1 MRFKLSVLDQ
11 SPVREGGTATDA
23 LHETIQLAQH
33 VEKLGYTRFWV
44 SEHHS
49 TSSLAGSAPE
59 VLISA
64 IGAATQSI
72 RIGSG
77 GVMLPH
83 FSPHKVAE
91 NFAVLGSLYPGRI
104 DLGVGRAPGGQMEV
118 NQALSPHGGA
128 DFRHFPQQVVR
139 LSEAFNSESYTPKIT
154 PVAPYPPDIWMLGTS
169 HESALLAAEL
179 GLPYSFALF
188 INSEMNPA
196 IFDLYRTRFE
206 EKWGRGGEED
216 KKPYSCLAVNVI
228 CAETEAHALAMAKC
242 REVTFLRFL
251 KQEENVRVPSI
262 EDAENYQYSEQEM
275 NFVASRRNMSAVG
288 DPEQVRDRLNQLA
301 DSFGADEIMAVTICH
316 DFSDR
321 LKSYTLLKDILS
333 QESVGHPRSPVAQQR
348 QDKTEGGIGEKSNE
362 QNA

>member
-1 MRFKLSVLDQ
+1 MSFALSVLDQ
-11 SPVREGGTATDA
+11 SPVREGGTSTDA
-23 LHETIQLAQH
+23 LQETIRLAQH
-33 VEKLGYTRFWV
+33 VEKLCYTRFWV

-59 VLISA
+59 VLLAA

-118 NQALSPHGGA
+118 SQALSPYGGA
-128 DFRHFPQQVVR
+128 DFTHFPQQVVQ
-139 LSEAFNSESYTPKIT
+139 LSEAFNSDTYAPKIT
-154 PVAPYPPDIWMLGTS
+154 PVVPVPPEIWMLGTS

-196 IFDLYRTRFE
+196 IFELYRTRFE
-206 EKWGRGGEED
+206 EKWGGGRGEGY
-216 KKPYSCLAVNVI
+216 KQPYSCLAVNVI

-262 EDAENYQYSEQEM
+262 EDAANYQYSEQEM
-275 NFVASRRNMSAVG
+275 NFVASRRGMSAVG
-288 DPEQVRDRLNQLA
+288 SPEQVRDKLCQLA
-301 DSFGADEIMAVTICH
+301 ESFGADEIMAVTICH

-321 LKSYTLLKDILS
+321 LKSYTLLNEILS
-333 QESVGHPRSPVAQQR
+333 
-348 QDKTEGGIGEKSNE
+348 
-362 QNA
+362 